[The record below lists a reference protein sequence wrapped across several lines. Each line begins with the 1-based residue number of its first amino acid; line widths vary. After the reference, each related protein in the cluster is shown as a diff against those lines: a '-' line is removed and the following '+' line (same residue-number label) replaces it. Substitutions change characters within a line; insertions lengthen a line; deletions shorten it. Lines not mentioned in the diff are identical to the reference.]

1 MIERAILLRKVC
13 LLFCYSHQCRSL
25 ARVLEAIDKF
35 VDNEDF
41 TELAK
46 FKLTEADWDAL
57 SRFQNILEV
66 CCMLLWPLI

>member
-1 MIERAILLRKVC
+1 MG
-13 LLFCYSHQCRSL
+13 
-25 ARVLEAIDKF
+25 LEAIDKF

-66 CCMLLWPLI
+66 CRMFLGPSI